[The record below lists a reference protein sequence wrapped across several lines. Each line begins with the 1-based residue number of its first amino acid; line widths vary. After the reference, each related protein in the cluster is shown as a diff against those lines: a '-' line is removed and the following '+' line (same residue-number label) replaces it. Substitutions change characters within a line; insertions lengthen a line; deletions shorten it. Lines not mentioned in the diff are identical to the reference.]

1 MKFDYLTDNSE
12 KSLAPFFSAKMLVVT
27 FNSIWILGLILI
39 IFWPRRTLFLFV
51 MGHRIPLSFFVV
63 FAVALLVNSYV
74 NLRCGR
80 GEIFQHRL
88 SSRLA
93 MENIVTF
100 EEMRDFFSY
109 GFVAFLLHTLF
120 LLLFL
125 LPLLIVSAA
134 ISAVTPVV
142 LIKALSIIFTV
153 SLCCRMFGFLVFLLW
168 GRWRF
173 VGYLT
178 TRTFYIFFIFATGA
192 FAGYVNPALLL
203 HAFYGGQA
211 LFAPLS
217 ANAYFIYMIVVT
229 FAILLLAMVNQRMV
243 RRKVTVGPLGH
254 KGTNKEQSS

>member
-39 IFWPRRTLFLFV
+39 ILWPRRALFLFV

-109 GFVAFLLHTLF
+109 SFVAFLLHTLF

-142 LIKALSIIFTV
+142 LIKALSIIFTA
-153 SLCCRMFGFLVFLLW
+153 SLSCRMFGFLVFLLW

-178 TRTFYIFFIFATGA
+178 TRIFYIFFIFATGA
-192 FAGYVNPALLL
+192 FAGYVNPVLL

-211 LFAPLS
+211 SFAPLS
-217 ANAYFIYMIVVT
+217 ANAYSIYMIVVT
-229 FAILLLAMVNQRMV
+229 SAILLLAAANQRMV
-243 RRKVTVGPLGH
+243 RRNVTVRPPRH
-254 KGTNKEQSS
+254 EDKNKEQSR